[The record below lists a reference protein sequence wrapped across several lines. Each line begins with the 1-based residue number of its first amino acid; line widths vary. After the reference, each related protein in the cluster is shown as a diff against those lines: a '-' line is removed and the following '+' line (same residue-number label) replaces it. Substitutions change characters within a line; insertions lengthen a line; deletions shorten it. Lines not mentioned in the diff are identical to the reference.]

1 MGIVESV
8 TQTQLDWCGVID
20 ACMVWF
26 VRACVCARAFKEGID
41 FCTLDLNDVETD
53 AGLTNPRLIT
63 TTTTTRGCKDCWSL
77 VPAVCVHRFASFRL
91 INRPVG
97 SFRWALTLHADNI
110 CTSCTSL
117 FGETAVETVVLVT
130 PVTWW

>member
-1 MGIVESV
+1 M
-8 TQTQLDWCGVID
+8 LAWCGL
-20 ACMVWF
+20 C
-26 VRACVCARAFKEGID
+26 VRACVRAFKEGID

-63 TTTTTRGCKDCWSL
+63 TTTTTTRGCKDSWSP

-97 SFRWALTLHADNI
+97 SFLWALTLHADNI